1 MWTIRSAG
9 DPVAARLETLPAEI
23 GTLREARA
31 LDREGEPQMEF
42 PRGMA
47 DMRARTALVIFLAAI
62 VTGGLAV
69 FGLGLMTDASL
80 AAVVVKKGVTTK
92 TKATSPS
99 AEGGPRWR
107 DIGAG
112 LDEAKSSGKTIMV
125 DVYTD
130 WCGWC
135 KRMDRD
141 TYAKPEVKAYLEK
154 SFVPV
159 RLNAESNA
167 TVTYQGTS
175 RTYRELA
182 SGFRINSYPT
192 TMFLGSDGKHL
203 ASAPGYMGAAD
214 FLTVLRYFGDGH
226 FKSQSWKE
234 YQENLEAAAA
244 DSSAANP

>member
-1 MWTIRSAG
+1 
-9 DPVAARLETLPAEI
+9 
-23 GTLREARA
+23 
-31 LDREGEPQMEF
+31 
-42 PRGMA
+42 MA
-47 DMRARTALVIFLAAI
+47 DMRARTAFVIFLAAI

-69 FGLGLMTDASL
+69 FGLGIVTDASL

-92 TKATSPS
+92 AAAKS

-107 DIGAG
+107 DIGAA
-112 LDEAKSSGKTIMV
+112 LDEAKSSGKPIMV

-159 RLNAESNA
+159 RLNAESST
-167 TVTYQGTS
+167 TVMYLGKS
-175 RTYRELA
+175 YTYRELA
-182 SGFRINSYPT
+182 GGFRINSYPT

-203 ASAPGYMGAAD
+203 ASAPGYMGAGD

-234 YQENLEAAAA
+234 YQEDLEAAAA

>member
-1 MWTIRSAG
+1 
-9 DPVAARLETLPAEI
+9 
-23 GTLREARA
+23 
-31 LDREGEPQMEF
+31 
-42 PRGMA
+42 
-47 DMRARTALVIFLAAI
+47 MRARKAFVIFLAAI
-62 VTGGLAV
+62 VTGGLVV
-69 FGLGLMTDASL
+69 FGLGLLTDASL
-80 AAVVVKKGVTTK
+80 AAVVVKKRVTTK
-92 TKATSPS
+92 AKATKS
-99 AEGGPRWR
+99 AEGGPHWR

-112 LDEAKSSGKTIMV
+112 LDEAKSSGKPIMV

-141 TYAKPEVKAYLEK
+141 TYAKPDVKAYLER

-159 RLNAESNA
+159 RLNAESN
-167 TVTYQGTS
+167 TKVSYQGKS
-175 RTYRELA
+175 YTYREFA
-182 SGFRINSYPT
+182 GGFRINSYPT

-234 YQENLEAAAA
+234 YQEDLEAAAA